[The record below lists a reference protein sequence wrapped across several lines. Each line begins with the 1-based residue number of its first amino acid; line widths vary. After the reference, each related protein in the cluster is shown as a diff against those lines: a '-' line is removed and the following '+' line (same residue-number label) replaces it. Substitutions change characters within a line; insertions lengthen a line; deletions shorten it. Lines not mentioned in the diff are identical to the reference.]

1 MPSSDH
7 LRRCLQG
14 FKEPSQSFGTIYSDA
29 IDSSDPNSHLG
40 GVPLPADALGAQ
52 RGNPLRVQDLLGAP
66 EALTLGACRL
76 EACLH
81 PLEIGM
87 GNATLARPGASVQ
100 VPKSR
105 RFVWDKRQN
114 ATEHQKVASL
124 TIPALEEPV
133 HEPVGECHEHPKRAQ
148 YVVGDTNNPPN
159 GRLLMLFQ

>member
-7 LRRCLQG
+7 LRRCL
-14 FKEPSQSFGTIYSDA
+14 QSFGTIYSDA
-29 IDSSDPNSHLG
+29 IDSSDPNSNLG
-40 GVPLPADALGAQ
+40 GDPLPADALGAQ
-52 RGNPLRVQDLLGAP
+52 RGNPLRVQDLLRAP

-114 ATEHQKVASL
+114 ATEHQKSGVTHDPSPGRAGPRADWSRSIKFELSIHRLLCITKYLTLPVASVYFS
-124 TIPALEEPV
+124 T
-133 HEPVGECHEHPKRAQ
+133 
-148 YVVGDTNNPPN
+148 
-159 GRLLMLFQ
+159 